1 MMKKA
6 SLTGKSIF
14 MKKTLQIANAIAL
27 IVTIGINYL
36 SNTGFFNRNTMKS
49 ISDKYYNYFTP
60 AGYAF
65 SIWGLIYIG
74 LIAFTIYSAKGLFKK
89 TGNDW
94 PVLEIGW
101 WFVISCAAN
110 SFWVIAW
117 LYDFT
122 GLSVVLMIVL
132 LFSLI
137 KITLN
142 TRMELDDL
150 PLKKIAFVWWPFC
163 LYSGWI
169 SVALIADVAAYLT
182 KIKWDGFG
190 LSEINW
196 TIIMII
202 VAGIINLIITWKRN
216 MREFALVGVWGLVAI
231 AVSNWNSGKSIVYIA
246 LAVAVI
252 LFISLSVHAYKNRK
266 SNPLKGAFS

>member
-1 MMKKA
+1 
-6 SLTGKSIF
+6 
-14 MKKTLQIANAIAL
+14 MKKTLQIANGIAL
-27 IVTIGINYL
+27 IATIVINYL
-36 SNTGFFNRNTMKS
+36 SNTGVFNGDTMKT
-49 ISDKYYNYFTP
+49 ISDKYHNYFTP

-74 LIAFTIYSAKGLFKK
+74 LLAFVIYTTSGLFKK
-89 TGNDW
+89 VEDEW

-117 LYDFT
+117 LYDYT
-122 GLSVVLMIVL
+122 GLSVLLMIIL

-137 KITLN
+137 KIILN

-150 PLKKIAFVWWPFC
+150 PFKKIAFVWWPFC

-182 KIKWDGFG
+182 KIKWNRFG
-190 LSEINW
+190 ISEMAW
-196 TIIMII
+196 TLIMIL
-202 VAGIINLIITWKRN
+202 VAGILNLFMTWNRN
-216 MREFALVGVWGLVAI
+216 MREFALAGVWALAAI
-231 AVSNWNSGKSIVYIA
+231 AVANRSTGKPVVYTA
-246 LAVAVI
+246 LIVAVI
-252 LFISLSVHAYKNRK
+252 LLISILIHGYKNRK
-266 SNPLKGAFS
+266 SNLLHHLFAGEG